1 MNKKQRT
8 KPDLSRSRMAILAH
22 YIKPHGK
29 LFAIDMI
36 MSVIISV
43 IDLVFPYISR
53 WTMYTLL
60 PNNIFGTFFLIMIIM
75 ALAYVAKAVLTTA
88 VTKIGHGMGILVEA
102 DMRADIFGHMEE
114 LSFDYYDKNRTGVLL
129 GRVTNDLFE
138 ISELVHH
145 GPENILTCT
154 LTILGALV
162 IMITMNWKLGLLLL
176 CIAPVCLAFAIWAR
190 GKMQEANKSVK
201 KVTGEINASI
211 ESSISGIRTA
221 KAFANEEIEED
232 KFADSNEKFR
242 SSKNR
247 YYHWMGVTS
256 GGMEGMV
263 GLMQVVVV
271 AFGGYLIMKGEMNYI
286 DLITF
291 TLYVSTFTSPIRKLI
306 QIMEIFAQG
315 LAGFDRFLEVMRTE
329 PTIKDA
335 PDAKQLENV
344 KGHVQYE
351 HVSFCY
357 NDGTEVLH
365 DINAEILPGKTLA
378 MVGSSG
384 GGKTTFCHLLPRFYD
399 VTEGAIRIDGIDI
412 RTVTQHSLRQNI
424 GIIQQDVFLFAG
436 TVMDNIRYGKPDA
449 TDEEVVQAAKNA
461 QIHEEIM
468 QMPQKYDT
476 FVGERG
482 IVLSGGQKQRI
493 SIARV
498 FLKNPPILIL
508 DEATSA
514 LDSVTERQI
523 QTALNEL
530 SVGKTT
536 IVIAHRL
543 STIREADC
551 IALIDGKQIAEKGTR
566 EELLAL
572 NGAYAAL
579 EKAQEL

>member
-1 MNKKQRT
+1 MNNTKRT
-8 KPDLSRSRMAILAH
+8 QPDLNRSRLAILAAYVAPH
-22 YIKPHGK
+22 KKP
-29 LFAIDMI
+29 FIIDMVL
-36 MSVIISV
+36 SVIIAA
-43 IDLVFPYISR
+43 IDLAFPYVSR

-60 PNNIFGTFFLIMIIM
+60 PNNVFGTFFLVMIIM
-75 ALAYVAKAVLTTA
+75 ALAYIAKAVLTTA

-102 DMRADIFGHMEE
+102 DMRADIFGHMED

-145 GPENILTCT
+145 GPENLLTCSLT
-154 LTILGALV
+154 LFGAIIIMMIL
-162 IMITMNWKLGLLLL
+162 NWKLGLVLLIL
-176 CIAPVCLAFAIWAR
+176 TPFCLAFAMWAR
-190 GKMQEANKSVK
+190 RKMQETNKSVK
-201 KVTGEINASI
+201 KVTGEINSSI

-221 KAFANEEIEED
+221 KAFANEEIEKE

-242 SSKNR
+242 TSKNR
-247 YYHWMGVTS
+247 YYHWMGITG

-263 GLMQVVVV
+263 GLMQVVVI
-271 AFGGYLIMKGEMNYI
+271 ALGGYMIMKGEMNYI

-291 TLYVSTFTSPIRKLI
+291 TLYVSTFTTPIRKLI
-306 QIMEIFAQG
+306 QMMEVFAQG
-315 LAGFDRFLEVMRTE
+315 LAGFDRFLEIMRTE
-329 PTIKDA
+329 PSIKDA
-335 PDAKQLENV
+335 PDAVDLDNV
-344 KGHVQYE
+344 KGHVRYD
-351 HVSFCY
+351 HVSFSY
-357 NDGTEVLH
+357 QDGTEVLQ
-365 DINAEILPGKTLA
+365 DINADILPGKTLA
-378 MVGSSG
+378 LVGSSG

-399 VTEGAIRIDGIDI
+399 INEGSITIDGTDI

-449 TDEEVVQAAKNA
+449 TDEEIIQAAKNA

-523 QTALNEL
+523 QAALNEL

-551 IALIDGKQIAEKGTR
+551 IALIEGKHIAEQGTR
-566 EELLAL
+566 AELLAL

-579 EKAQEL
+579 EKAQEI